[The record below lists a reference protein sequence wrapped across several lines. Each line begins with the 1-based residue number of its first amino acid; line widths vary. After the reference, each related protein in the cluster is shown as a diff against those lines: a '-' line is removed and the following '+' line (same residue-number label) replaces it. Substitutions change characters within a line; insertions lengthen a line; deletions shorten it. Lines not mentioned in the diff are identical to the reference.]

1 MESTEDRLK
10 RDWLNI
16 GDDRADRELWSMSQ
30 ERRDRLYSPNLIGV
44 SGPNPPD
51 VLDDYE
57 INYAETY

>member
-1 MESTEDRLK
+1 LNKHDRLIYEFLFPYTK
-10 RDWLNI
+10 NTKEAYGYDIKLFKEYCYSI
-16 GDDRADRELWSMSQ
+16 GA
-30 ERRDRLYSPNLIGV
+30 

>member
-30 ERRDRLYSPNLIGV
+30 ERRDRLYSPNLIDV
-44 SGPNPPD
+44 TGPNPPD

-57 INYAETY
+57 INYDETY